1 MRNTAGIAAGIATL
15 AFASASAAQV
25 ITTFDNGTEGW
36 SVSGRDDISATGGNP
51 GANMDVFL
59 LDVFGAETRN
69 NTNADFLGD
78 YTRFGSSIELTVDV
92 KISSI
97 HQPFNPSF
105 ELPRELVVDVRDYD
119 NNNGLPWTS
128 VWFTLGLLHAP
139 TNSDWATYSVIID
152 DTSATDLPAGWGG
165 YGDEDPNTFEPIL
178 PADRTFESVLAS
190 VDELAFTTFVPGFFF
205 GFTNFDMQ
213 VDNVGIRAIPAPST
227 GVAMLGLAG
236 FAARRRR

>member
-1 MRNTAGIAAGIATL
+1 MRNTARITAGLAAV
-15 AFASASAAQV
+15 AFASASAGQI

-36 SVSGRDDISATGGNP
+36 SVSGRDDISGTGGNT

-78 YTRFGSSIELTVDV
+78 YTRFGSSIELTVDM
-92 KISSI
+92 KITSI
-97 HQPFNPSF
+97 HQGFNPGF

-178 PADRTFESVLAS
+178 PTDRTFESVLAS

-213 VDNVGIRAIPAPST
+213 VDNVGIRTIPAPST

>member
-1 MRNTAGIAAGIATL
+1 MNSKTLGSIVLAGLVSGSAG
-15 AFASASAAQV
+15 AQDV
-25 ITTFDNGTEGW
+25 ITTFDNGNEGW

-69 NTNADFLGD
+69 NTNTDFLGD
-78 YTRFGSSIELTVDV
+78 YTRYGNSIELTVDV
-92 KISSI
+92 KINSI
-97 HQPFNPSF
+97 HQGFNPGF

-119 NNNGLPWTS
+119 NDNGYPWTS

-165 YGDEDPNTFEPIL
+165 YGDEDPNTFEPVL
-178 PADRTFESVLAS
+178 PDGRTFASVLSS

-213 VDNVGIRAIPAPST
+213 VDNVGIRTIPAPAS
-227 GVAMLGLAG
+227 LGLVALG
-236 FAARRRR
+236 GLAASRRRR